1 MGAYLTNK
9 FPNGMK
15 VFQIPLQWFRDVTNF
30 INGVA
35 GGNCVE
41 VARPQ
46 SLAEGVPVLI
56 QIDDEELEKKVAEA
70 VSETSIDSDNLG
82 EGTGA
87 DQEPTALSTGTQ
99 ASEANPSDT
108 SGITTLTQTFW
119 TADSGKPCKVLIFTK
134 LRKSSGAY
142 ATTQYLF
149 GRYMEISPNGRVMAI
164 GKEEVCYEVIRA

>member
-35 GGNCVE
+35 GGSCVE

-70 VSETSIDSDNLG
+70 VPETSIDSDNLG

-87 DQEPTALSTGTQ
+87 DEAPIALSVGT
-99 ASEANPSDT
+99 AATETSPSDT
-108 SGITTLTQTFW
+108 SGITTLTETFW
-119 TADSGKPCKVLIFTK
+119 NADSGIPCKVLVFTK
-134 LRKSSGAY
+134 LKKSSGAY

-149 GRYMEISPNGRVMAI
+149 GRYMKISPNGRIMSI
-164 GKEEVCYEVIRA
+164 GAEEVCYEVIRA

>member
-1 MGAYLTNK
+1 MGVYLTNK

-35 GGNCVE
+35 GGNCID
-41 VARPQ
+41 VARPL

-56 QIDDEELEKKVAEA
+56 QIDDEELEKKVAAA
-70 VSETSIDSDNLG
+70 VPETSIDSDNLG

-87 DQEPTALSTGTQ
+87 NEAPTELSTGT
-99 ASEANPSDT
+99 AATETSPSDT
-108 SGITTLTQTFW
+108 SGITDLTETFW
-119 TADSGKPCKVLIFTK
+119 NADSGVPCQVLIFTK
-134 LRKSSGAY
+134 LKKSSGAY

>member
-70 VSETSIDSDNLG
+70 VPPTPNGDNLG

-87 DQEPTALSTGTQ
+87 DEDPIALSAGT
-99 ASEANPSDT
+99 AATETSPSD
-108 SGITTLTQTFW
+108 SSDITDLTETFW
-119 TADSGKPCKVLIFTK
+119 NADSGVPCKVLVFTK
-134 LRKSSGAY
+134 LKQSEGSY

-149 GRYMEISPNGRVMAI
+149 GRYMEISPNGRIMSI
-164 GKEEVCYEVIRA
+164 GAEEVVYEVIRA